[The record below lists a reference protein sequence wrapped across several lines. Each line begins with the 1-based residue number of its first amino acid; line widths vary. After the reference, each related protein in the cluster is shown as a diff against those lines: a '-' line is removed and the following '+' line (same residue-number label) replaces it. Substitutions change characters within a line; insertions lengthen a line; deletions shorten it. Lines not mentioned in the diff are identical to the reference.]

1 MESPSTLARCV
12 LITLRTCVRVCVC
25 VHVCVR
31 VRVCMCVRVC
41 AYVRVCVSVC
51 ANALTCIHT
60 LRCLSVLPASCR
72 TRSEC
77 DHMPALP
84 LLFLLLS
91 CPFPFSVALVCV
103 RACMCV
109 IWFHFI
115 ASKESNQY
123 KVLSHVRVQLRRQ
136 AKTRGGGGEPNKP
149 TSSNTQAG
157 QHHHHHHHHHSW

>member
-1 MESPSTLARCV
+1 MGAHV
-12 LITLRTCVRVCVC
+12 TCVRVCVC

-31 VRVCMCVRVC
+31 MCARMCVRVC

-136 AKTRGGGGEPNKP
+136 AKTRGGGGIRHDHG
-149 TSSNTQAG
+149 T
-157 QHHHHHHHHHSW
+157 